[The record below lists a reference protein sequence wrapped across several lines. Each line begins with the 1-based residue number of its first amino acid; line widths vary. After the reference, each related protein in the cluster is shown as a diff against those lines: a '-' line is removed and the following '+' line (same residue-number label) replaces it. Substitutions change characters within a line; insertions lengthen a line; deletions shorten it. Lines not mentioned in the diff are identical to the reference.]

1 MITSTAENETAQ
13 ATAAAKEPEAPKK
26 AHTAARKP
34 HVAPAKAKSGKKTTG
49 ARQGAKAP
57 KKAATAKATGTR
69 QGSKSQKMLSLL
81 KRPGGASLK
90 ELTRATGWQPHS
102 VRSFLSATVGKK
114 LGLAVTSAK
123 GEDGERSYSV
133 KG

>member
-34 HVAPAKAKSGKKTTG
+34 HVAPAKAKSRKRANSSKKP
-49 ARQGAKAP
+49 ARAP
-57 KKAATAKATGTR
+57 EKAATAKAPGAR
-69 QGSKSQKMLSLL
+69 QGSKSEKLLELL
-81 KRPGGASLK
+81 KRPGGVTVK
-90 ELTRATGWQPHS
+90 ELMRATGWQPHS
-102 VRSFLSATVGKK
+102 VRSFLSTLGKK
-114 LGLAVTSAK
+114 LGLTVASVKAE
-123 GEDGERSYSV
+123 GEQRSYSV